1 MNTSA
6 HYFKNHNLTSS
17 HYVDDLPPLD
27 AQKGRLKYTSVNIH
41 NAVEVKQ
48 EVTVLSAD
56 KAVTTI
62 TVIDDKGVENEVII
76 FHK

>member
-41 NAVEVKQ
+41 NAVEIKQ

-56 KAVTTI
+56 K
-62 TVIDDKGVENEVII
+62 GVENEVVI